1 MTIKEAIYSIIE
13 RNEEMSRFLENEGND
28 YSLGVVDKAAT
39 KYVELLQKWSF
50 NLGLG
55 SYFANILLV
64 LNDEKLITQYD
75 LQDVRKLFESLID
88 LQEYNLDNYVDLAH
102 FEHAIMDN
110 SEHAKQITLNGI
122 KMAKQKI
129 EELESLLQ
137 HIEREK

>member
-1 MTIKEAIYSIIE
+1 MTIKEAINNIIE
-13 RNEEMSRFLENEGND
+13 RNEEMSRFLEDEGND
-28 YSLGVVDKAAT
+28 YSLDVVDIAAS
-39 KYVELLQKWSF
+39 KYVELLQKWNF

-64 LNDEKLITQYD
+64 LNDEKLITQFD
-75 LQDVRKLFESLID
+75 LQDVRKLYESLLD
-88 LQEYNLDNYVDLAH
+88 FQECNLDNYVDLAH

-122 KMAKQKI
+122 MMAKRKI
-129 EELESLLQ
+129 EELESLLK